1 MDTPE
6 FTLLYDGLCPIC
18 QKEVAWLSRWN
29 TQGRLGLQDITA
41 ADFHPEAYGKTFAEL
56 MAQIHGV
63 FPDGRIITGVPVF
76 RAAYQAVGLGWLMA
90 PTGWPI
96 FSGLFAW
103 LYQWFAKHRLRMGGW
118 LGGARCDGRCSMG
131 ND

>member
-1 MDTPE
+1 MNTPE

-29 TQGRLGLQDITA
+29 KQGRLGLQDINA
-41 ADFHPEAYGKTFAEL
+41 PDFQPEAYGKTFADL
-56 MAQIHGV
+56 MAEIHGV
-63 FPDGRIITGVPVF
+63 FPDGRIIKGVPVF
-76 RAAYQAVGLGWLMA
+76 RAAYQTVGLGWLMA

-103 LYQWFAKHRLRMGGW
+103 FYRLFAKHRLRMGGW
-118 LGGARCDGRCSMG
+118 LGGARCDERCSIDK
-131 ND
+131 N